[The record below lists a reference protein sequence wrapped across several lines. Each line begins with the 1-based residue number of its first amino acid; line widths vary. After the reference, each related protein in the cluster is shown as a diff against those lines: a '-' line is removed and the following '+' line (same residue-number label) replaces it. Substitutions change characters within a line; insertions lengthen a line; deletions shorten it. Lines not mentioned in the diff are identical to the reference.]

1 MTADTQG
8 CLSLPQKSLEKH
20 NIPPVFRLV
29 GTMRQGD
36 VNCCI
41 QEPLNSLY
49 DRNNLFFS
57 FLLIQDDVVKSGL
70 NLYQKIMFVHVIMFA
85 HYMFI
90 ASETGTI
97 ACLKPTVCGQ
107 VNKDHLASI

>member
-1 MTADTQG
+1 MLTA
-8 CLSLPQKSLEKH
+8 LS
-20 NIPPVFRLV
+20 
-29 GTMRQGD
+29 
-36 VNCCI
+36 CCI
-41 QEPLNSLY
+41 QEPLNSLR

-57 FLLIQDDVVKSGL
+57 FLLIQDDFVKSGL

-97 ACLKPTVCGQ
+97 ACLKPTMWTSVCGQ